1 MSLDIDIKYLRTQ
14 EYSVVQQAMQ
24 RFTNERA
31 EDSRDEV
38 WLVEHPAVYTQGTAC
53 DLNTHTA
60 TGIPVVKSDRGGQI
74 TYHGPGQ
81 VVLYPLL
88 KLKRYGLTVKSL
100 VHLLE
105 QVAIDVLAHYD
116 LQAVRREGAPGVYL
130 DDAKIAALG
139 LRIRRGFSYHG
150 LSFNVD
156 MDLSPYQHVDPC
168 GYKGL
173 EVTQLKDH
181 LDSPIDTAQV
191 MQQLKD
197 RLLLLLQKGE

>member
-100 VHLLE
+100 V
-105 QVAIDVLAHYD
+105 
-116 LQAVRREGAPGVYL
+116 
-130 DDAKIAALG
+130 ALV
-139 LRIRRGFSYHG
+139 I
-150 LSFNVD
+150 
-156 MDLSPYQHVDPC
+156 
-168 GYKGL
+168 
-173 EVTQLKDH
+173 
-181 LDSPIDTAQV
+181 TA
-191 MQQLKD
+191 
-197 RLLLLLQKGE
+197 